1 MMKPL
6 KEDTLKRKKRIS
18 HHSVPMNGL
27 SKNPSLAHALY
38 ESSFLYFPEKEEWR
52 KRLIYSMFEWA
63 KHPDSL
69 VLEFFCLE
77 YGIIRQTLYDWG
89 QKYEDI
95 RQGIEAV
102 KIFIGA
108 RRRKGA
114 MKNELNGIYA
124 YKDMHLYD
132 EEWKSVNTYHA
143 KLSADAKA
151 QAVQEFAVKSTKEYI
166 VIGSDGKVLNE

>member
-6 KEDTLKRKKRIS
+6 KEDTLKRKKRS
-18 HHSVPMNGL
+18 PQPRVPIEGL
-27 SKNPSLAHALY
+27 SKNPSLVHALY
-38 ESSFLYFPEKEEWR
+38 ESSFLYFPEKAEWR

-69 VLEFFCLE
+69 VLEYFCME
-77 YGIIRQTLYDWG
+77 YGIIRETLYDWG
-89 QKYEDI
+89 RRYEDI
-95 RQGIEAV
+95 KQGIEAV

-114 MKNELNGIYA
+114 IKNELNGIYA

-132 EEWKSVNTYHA
+132 EEWKAVNAYHA

-151 QAVQEFAVKSTKEYI
+151 QAAQEFATKTGTQYV
-166 VIGSDGKVLNE
+166 VINQDGKRLNE